1 MISLLADEN
10 FSHHILRGIRLRI
23 KNIDLVVAQGSELS
37 GLRDPVLLAWAAE
50 QGRIV
55 LTHDRQTMAKY
66 AYDRVSSHQPMP
78 GVIVVSDKMQVG
90 EAIELLTMYIVCG
103 MSKEFENSVTYI
115 P

>member
-1 MISLLADEN
+1 MVSLLADEN
-10 FSHHILRGIRLRI
+10 FSHRILRGIRLRF
-23 KNIDLVVAQGSELS
+23 KNVNLVVAQDSEVC
-37 GLRDPVLLAWAAE
+37 GAGDPALLAWAAE

-55 LTHDRQTMAKY
+55 LTHDRQTMTKY
-66 AYDRVSSHQPMP
+66 AYDRVRSHQPMP
-78 GVIVVSDKMQVG
+78 GVIVVSDKIQVG